1 MAHLSDVISY
11 LDDLLEAPDFPDY
24 GPNGLQVPGPEEVT
38 TVATGVSAH
47 LDLFEQAAEAGAQ
60 LVIAHHGLFW
70 DFHPRSLSPT
80 MKERLRVLFDN
91 DIALAGYHLP
101 LDAHPEVGNNAL
113 ICAALGLERAE
124 PFGHHRGR
132 SVGFVGRSA
141 EGDPVRRAA
150 APLRRRS
157 FGQEPFT
164 WDSGP
169 ELVRSVGIVSGA
181 AASSFGE
188 AIALGLDAFLTG
200 EPAEHVMADALES
213 GTHFIA
219 AGHYATETFG
229 VRRLGELVA
238 EGSASSTT
246 SSPRRTRSESAIWAN
261 LACADRHNRY
271 PQVHALQSD
280 EEEVSTWRST

>member
-1 MAHLSDVISY
+1 MAHLNEIVSY
-11 LDDLLEAPDFPDY
+11 LDELLEAADFPDY
-24 GPNGLQVPGPEEVT
+24 GPNGLQVPGAEDVT
-38 TVATGVSAH
+38 VVATGVSAH
-47 LDLFEQAAEAGAQ
+47 RELFEQAAEAGAQ

-70 DFHPRSLSPT
+70 DFHPRSLSPA

-124 PFGHHRGR
+124 PFGEHRGR

-141 EGDPVRRAA
+141 EGVRHDE
-150 APLRRRS
+150 LRRRCAEV
-157 FGQEPFT
+157 FGQEPFS

-169 ELVRSVGIVSGA
+169 ELVHSVGIVSGG

-200 EPAEHVMADALES
+200 EPAEHVMADARES
-213 GTHFIA
+213 ATHFIA

-238 EGSASSTT
+238 ERFGVEQRFIPA
-246 SSPRRTRSESAIWAN
+246 PNPI
-261 LACADRHNRY
+261 
-271 PQVHALQSD
+271 
-280 EEEVSTWRST
+280 